1 MFFLKH
7 YNTTERFQICYL
19 TTSVLSYLV
28 ANPTKWPESAP
39 ISRNNVMNEIIKV
52 KFTCIIFY
60 NEQSYIDYKIV
71 GYYTGSRNSIY
82 KRIRIFS

>member
-1 MFFLKH
+1 MWTITDSNFLLISRFLLKH
-7 YNTTERFQICYL
+7 YNTTERFQICYM

-52 KFTCIIFY
+52 NFTCIDLIT
-60 NEQSYIDYKIV
+60 SKVI
-71 GYYTGSRNSIY
+71 
-82 KRIRIFS
+82 